1 MKTPRDNLR
10 PQSRARVVSTFFA
23 IVLGWLGIVSTWRLF
38 AIGATVLPTI
48 LGGILCGLLFIL
60 VQRIWR
66 REGEYLKRYTDA
78 PEETQE
84 NFANSSN
91 LRR

>member
-10 PQSRARVVSTFFA
+10 PQSRVRVVSAFFA
-23 IVLGWLGIVSTWRLF
+23 IVLSWLGIISTWRLF

-60 VQRIWR
+60 VQRIWL
-66 REGEYLKRYTDA
+66 REGEMLKRYTDA
-78 PEETQE
+78 ADQPQE
-84 NFANSSN
+84 NYASSTN
-91 LRR
+91 PRH